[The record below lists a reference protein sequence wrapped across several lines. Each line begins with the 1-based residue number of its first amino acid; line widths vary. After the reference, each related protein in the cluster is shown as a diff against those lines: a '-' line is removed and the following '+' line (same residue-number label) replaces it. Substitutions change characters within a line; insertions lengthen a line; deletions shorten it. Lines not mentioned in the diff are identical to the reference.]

1 MSCGAGAGDRGRA
14 ANTQAVSPSP
24 RRVLSPR
31 SGAAVVALLV
41 AGGLLSATGGTAAAA
56 PIAGSPPVPP
66 APVFGS
72 PTVVDNYRPG
82 FEPDVAVDKSPSGG
96 GQTIYTSTPF
106 GFSTTQSFIERSDDG
121 AASFHNVA
129 GNLSGKPLT
138 CYGGGDTEAQVD
150 PVSGSLFF
158 SDLQG
163 LTNFSN
169 SRSDNK
175 GATFSTSCASV
186 AGVGV
191 DRQWLALDTN
201 GGTTE
206 VGTGAAAGRSYFDY
220 DNVAQDLGTLSNQLV
235 INQSVDGVQYGSTC
249 PGGAACSGPATPISP
264 DEGLPGNLIV
274 DNTASSHRH
283 SVYAAHTNSAQTGIN
298 VSICRGAA
306 TGVPVNAAAAADYC
320 TDPTAT
326 APNSAG
332 SLVSTHWHEV
342 NVDPV
347 STSQIDKA
355 FNVIAIDTAGN
366 LYMTWAS
373 APIDPNDTT
382 KAQLAPAQI
391 YLSVST
397 DGGETWSA
405 RKQVNA
411 PAQATNIFPWIS
423 AGDPGHVDIAWY
435 GSQQT
440 TGKVPFDSDSLNTGL
455 WDVYLAQSMDALD
468 GAPTFGR
475 TTVSDHHVKY
485 GNIST
490 GGLGGSSDRSL
501 GDYMQVQT
509 GVNGEAVVSYVD
521 DTSTG
526 RNQDFTGGTGQS
538 PAEAAGPT
546 MIARQVGGLSLYTAK
561 GDLGGAT
568 ARVGSVTDRA
578 GDQFVASGGQTTA
591 GSPAEDLSGVS
602 VSRPDA
608 THLTITMAT
617 KDANL
622 AADLT
627 PPATV
632 AAAAGGATTAVYLV
646 RWAERYEPTLLDGAI
661 RYVGMQSTAGGPPSF
676 YTGTSTCVASARCK
690 FFSYPATTT
699 VPGTISQNTITWTV
713 PLSAIGNPTTG
724 SSLYSVTG
732 SDAVQNGPST
742 PPTQSLPTAGDP
754 ANTQLPVLL
763 DAAPSFSYTLTDGP
777 AAAMPE
783 VGAPVLFLLIAGVVG
798 VPVIRRRRRRTARD

>member
-1 MSCGAGAGDRGRA
+1 MTTRP
-14 ANTQAVSPSP
+14 VP
-24 RRVLSPR
+24 RRS
-31 SGAAVVALLV
+31 ALV
-41 AGGLLSATGGTAAAA
+41 AAGLLAAAAATTAAAA
-56 PIAGSPPVPP
+56 SAAPATARTDASTGPP
-66 APVFGS
+66 ARAASAPAAAGQRVPVFGS

-82 FEPDVAVDKSPSGG
+82 FEPDIAVDRSPG
-96 GQTIYTSTPF
+96 GQQRLYTSTPF
-106 GFSTTQSFIERSDDG
+106 GFSTTQSFIERSDDT
-121 AASFHNVA
+121 ADSFHLVEGNVA
-129 GNLSGKPLT
+129 GKPGT
-138 CYGGGDTEAQVD
+138 CAGGGDTEAQVD
-150 PVSGSLFF
+150 RVDGSLYFA
-158 SDLQG
+158 DLQG
-163 LTNFSN
+163 LTNYSN
-169 SRSDNK
+169 SRSDDH
-175 GATFSTSCASV
+175 GATFNLSCASV
-186 AGVGV
+186 TTPVV
-191 DRQWLALDTN
+191 DRQWIGLDTN
-201 GGTTE
+201 GGTTG
-206 VGTGAAAGRSYFDY
+206 VRSGGRAYFDY
-220 DNVAQDLGTLSNQLV
+220 DNVAQAGGANQLV

>member
-14 ANTQAVSPSP
+14 ANTHAVTPSP

-56 PIAGSPPVPP
+56 PLAAPLGGSPPMPP

-96 GQTIYTSTPF
+96 GKTIYTSTPF

-129 GNLSGKPLT
+129 GNVSGKPLT
-138 CYGGGDTEAQVD
+138 GPGGGDTEAQVD

-169 SRSDNK
+169 SRSDDK
-175 GATFSTSCASV
+175 GANFTSSTASV
-186 AGVGV
+186 AGTGV
-191 DRQWLALDTN
+191 DRQWIALDTN
-201 GGTTE
+201 GGTTA
-206 VGTGAAAGRSYFDY
+206 VGTGTTAGRSYFDY
-220 DNVAQDLGTLSNQLV
+220 DNVAQAGGSNQLV

-249 PGGAACSGPATPISP
+249 PGGDACTGPATPISP

-274 DNTASSHRH
+274 DNTASTHQH
-283 SVYAAHTNSAQTGIN
+283 SVYAAHTNGAQTGIN

-306 TGVPVNAAAAADYC
+306 TGVPANAAAASDYC
-320 TDPTAT
+320 TDPTADT
-326 APNSAG
+326 TNAAG
-332 SLVSTHWHEV
+332 SVVSSHWHEV
-342 NVDPV
+342 NVDTP

-366 LYMTWAS
+366 LYMVWAS
-373 APIDPNDTT
+373 APIDPSGTV
-382 KAQLAPAQI
+382 AGQLAPAQI
-391 YLSVST
+391 YLSEST
-397 DGGETWSA
+397 DGGEHWSA
-405 RKQVNA
+405 RTQVNA

-440 TGKVPFDSDSLNTGL
+440 TGKAPFDSDSLNTGL

-526 RNQDFTGGTGQS
+526 RNQDFSGGTGQT

-546 MIARQVGGLSLYTAK
+546 MIARQIGGMSLYTSQGA
-561 GDLGGAT
+561 LGAGTAAT
-568 ARVGSVTDRA
+568 GSVTDPS
-578 GDQFVASGGQTTA
+578 GDAFATSGGQTIA
-591 GSPAEDLSGVS
+591 GSAAEDLSGVR
-602 VSRPDA
+602 VSQPDS
-608 THLTITMAT
+608 THLMFTMST
-617 KDANL
+617 KDHNL
-622 AADLT
+622 AADLAA
-627 PPATV
+627 PPAVSAV
-632 AAAAGGATTAVYLV
+632 AGTTSVYLI
-646 RWAERYEPTLLDGAI
+646 RWAERYEPTRLDGAI
-661 RYVGMQSTAGGPPSF
+661 RYVGMQSTAGGTPSF
-676 YTGTSTCVASARCK
+676 YTGTTTCIATTRCK

-699 VPGTISQNTITWTV
+699 VPGSISNDTITWTV
-713 PLSAIGNPTTG
+713 PLSDLG
-724 SSLYSVTG
+724 SPAAGASLYSVTG
-732 SDAVQNGPST
+732 SNASQPEPST
-742 PPTQSLPTAGDP
+742 PMTQTLPTGGDV
-754 ANTQLPVLL
+754 ANTQLPVVL

-783 VGAPVLFLLIAGVVG
+783 VAAPVLFLLIAGVVG
-798 VPVIRRRRRRTARD
+798 VPVIRRRRRRTARL

>member
-1 MSCGAGAGDRGRA
+1 MTRQSR
-14 ANTQAVSPSP
+14 TI
-24 RRVLSPR
+24 
-31 SGAAVVALLV
+31 ALL
-41 AGGLLSATGGTAAAA
+41 GAAAA
-56 PIAGSPPVPP
+56 LAAAAAVPAGAATAPRATGPVTP

-186 AGVGV
+186 SGVGV

-220 DNVAQDLGTLSNQLV
+220 DNVAQDLGTLNNQLV

-249 PGGAACSGPATPISP
+249 PGGAACTGPATPISP
-264 DEGLPGNLIV
+264 NEGLPGNLIV
-274 DNTASSHRH
+274 DNTAGGSHQH
-283 SVYAAHTNSAQTGIN
+283 SVYAAHTNGGQTGIN

-306 TGVPVNAAAAADYC
+306 TGVPANAAAAADYC
-320 TDPTAT
+320 TDPTAET
-326 APNSAG
+326 PNAAG
-332 SLVSTHWHEV
+332 SLVSSHWHDV
-342 NVDPV
+342 NVDTP

-366 LYMTWAS
+366 LYMVWAS
-373 APIDPNDTT
+373 APIDPSGNV
-382 KAQLAPAQI
+382 AGQLAPAQI
-391 YLSVST
+391 YLSEST
-397 DGGETWSA
+397 DGGESWSP
-405 RKQVNA
+405 RTQVNA
-411 PAQATNIFPWIS
+411 PAQRTNIFPWVS

-440 TGKVPFDSDSLNTGL
+440 TGGAPYDSDSLNTGL
-455 WDVYLAQSMDALD
+455 WDVYLAQSMDALG
-468 GAPTFGR
+468 GAPTFAR

-490 GGLGGSSDRSL
+490 GGLGGSADRSL

-526 RNQDFTGGTGQS
+526 RNQDFTGGSGQS

-546 MIARQVGGLSLYTAK
+546 MIARQVGGSSLYTAK
-561 GDLGGAT
+561 GDLGSST

-578 GDQFVASGGQTTA
+578 GDQFVASGGQTTF
-591 GSPAEDLSGVS
+591 GSSAEDLSGVS
-602 VSRPDA
+602 VSQPDA

-632 AAAAGGATTAVYLV
+632 AATAGGATTAVYLV

-676 YTGTSTCVASARCK
+676 YTGTTTCVASTRCK

-699 VPGTISQNTITWTV
+699 VPGTITKGTITWTV
-713 PLSAIGNPTTG
+713 PLSVIGNPTTG

-732 SDAVQNGPST
+732 SDAVQVGPST

-763 DAAPSFSYTLTDGP
+763 DAAPSFSYTLGNAGGGP
-777 AAAMPE
+777 AASLPE
-783 VGAPVLFLLIAGVVG
+783 VGAPVLFVLVAGGLVG
-798 VPVIRRRRRRTARD
+798 VPALRRRRRRSAV